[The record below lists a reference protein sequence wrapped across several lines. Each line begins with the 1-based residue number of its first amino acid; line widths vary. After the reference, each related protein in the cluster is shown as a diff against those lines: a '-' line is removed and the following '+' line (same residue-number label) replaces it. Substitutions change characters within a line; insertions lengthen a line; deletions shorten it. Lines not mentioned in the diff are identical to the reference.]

1 VIRPESGTATI
12 ELTFDGRTI
21 NARPGES
28 LAAALTAAGVLELR
42 EARTGPRGLFCG
54 MGVCQ
59 DCVVTVDGLAG
70 QRACMTT
77 AAAGQVITCNSG
89 GGRPS
94 ASAGA
99 PPILVDDLEV
109 RRPDLLVIGG
119 GIGGLTAALAARQA
133 GLDVLLV
140 DERPTRG
147 GQYFKQA
154 AEALGLPPV
163 DAQQKAGSD
172 LLARVAD
179 AGVCFVRGEVWGAF
193 AADRLAA
200 IVDGRS
206 VVLAPRAVLVAT
218 GAFERVVPRPGW
230 TLPGVMTTGA
240 AQTLWR
246 SYRRLPGRRVLV
258 AGNGP
263 LNLQVARELAAGGAT
278 VVGLAEAASGL
289 PIGAGLR
296 LAAADPLLAMA
307 GMGALA
313 AMALKR
319 IPVYRGT
326 RVLGIDRRGGGL
338 MATLGRATD
347 SGWQPVAEIETDI
360 VALGEGFQPANE
372 ILRALGA
379 THDVDPARRSLI
391 TRRSADMETTVP
403 HVFAVGDCCGLGG
416 APAAAEEA
424 LIAAACIAERLGR
437 PSIALAQ
444 SVSAARLRL
453 ARHRRFQAAL
463 REVFAAPEPGLSLA
477 DPATL
482 VCRCEEV
489 DRRTLEAAISDGAS
503 SIGEVKR
510 RTRCGMGRCQGR
522 YCAPVLATMLA
533 EARGKPFADHDLFAP
548 RAPVKPVLI
557 ADLVAAAGPRA
568 EP

>member
-1 VIRPESGTATI
+1 VTSPESSRETI
-12 ELTFDGRTI
+12 DLTFEGRTI
-21 NARPGES
+21 SAKRGES
-28 LAAALTAAGVLELR
+28 LAAALTAAGVLKLR

-77 AAAGQVITCNSG
+77 AAAGQVVTSG
-89 GGRPS
+89 PAAGRPP

-99 PPILVDDLEV
+99 PPILVDALEV

-119 GIGGLTAALAARQA
+119 GIGGLTTALAARQA

-154 AEALGLPPV
+154 ADALGLPPV
-163 DAQQKAGSD
+163 DAQQRAGSD
-172 LLARVAD
+172 LLARVVD
-179 AGVCFVRGEVWGAF
+179 AGVSIVRGEVWGGF

-206 VVLAPRAVLVAT
+206 VVLRPRTVVVAT

-246 SYRRLPGRRVLV
+246 SYRCLPGRRVLV

-278 VVGLAEAASGL
+278 VVGIAEAASGL

-296 LAAADPLLAMA
+296 LAAADPSLAMA
-307 GMGALA
+307 GLGTLAVALT
-313 AMALKR
+313 R
-319 IPVYRGT
+319 IPIYRGT
-326 RVLGIDRRGGGL
+326 RVLGIDRHAGGL

-347 SGWQPVAEIETDI
+347 TGWKPVAEVETDI

-379 THDVDPARRSLI
+379 AHDVDAVRRSLI

-403 HVFAVGDCCGLGG
+403 RVFAVGDCCGLGG

-437 PSIALAQ
+437 PSAALTQ
-444 SVSAARLRL
+444 SAAAARRRLS
-453 ARHRRFQAAL
+453 RHRRFQAAL
-463 REVFAAPEPGLSLA
+463 WEVFAAPDPGLALA
-477 DPATL
+477 DPETL

-489 DRRTLEAAISDGAS
+489 SRRTLEAAIAGGAT

-533 EARGKPFADHDLFAP
+533 EAAGKPRADHDFFAP

-557 ADLVAAAGPRA
+557 ADLVAAAGPRSG
-568 EP
+568 P